1 MKISIK
7 ETQNPTIIKFE
18 FPDFITQNQNFEFK
32 NIDEA
37 KNSPLAQ
44 QLFYLPFVKT
54 VYISGNFIAIE
65 RFSIVDWKD
74 VQDDVAEQ
82 IENFVN
88 DGGVIVLPTENA
100 TKKQPISV
108 YGETT
113 PNPASLK
120 FVVNKALTKTSA
132 EFKNIDEAKA
142 SPLAQ
147 ELFKFHY
154 VKEIFITENYVS
166 VTKYDSISWDEITLE
181 LRTFIKQF
189 LENGGTVL
197 DESLIATDIKQEKQQ
212 IKNFDNL
219 DVTSQQIINILE
231 EYVKPAVAA
240 DGGNILFDSYD
251 EDSKKVK
258 VVLQGSC
265 NGSIHAR
272 RIVPLRVLRASPQ
285 HPSPGMFQT
294 DEHDRC
300 GVEREQLTQHQATQH
315 RQAQRL
321 TQFSAHTERECQ
333 RDCAEHGG
341 HRGHQ
346 YRAQPR
352 LCRQKNRL
360 RGGAPRALGLQRH
373 INHQDGIFLDNA
385 NQHQNTNRGNDGEF
399 HPKHP

>member
-1 MKISIK
+1 MKITIK

-82 IENFVN
+82 IETYVN
-88 DGGVIVLPTENA
+88 NGGVIVLPTENA

-120 FVVNKALTKTSA
+120 FVVNKALTKTAA

-189 LENGGTVL
+189 IENGGTVL

-219 DVTSQQIINILE
+219 DTTSQQIINILE

-251 EDSKKVK
+251 ETDKKVK

-265 NGSIHAR
+265 NGCPSSTFTLKNGIENMLKSMLNDNE
-272 RIVPLRVLRASPQ
+272 IV
-285 HPSPGMFQT
+285 
-294 DEHDRC
+294 
-300 GVEREQLTQHQATQH
+300 VE
-315 RQAQRL
+315 
-321 TQFSAHTERECQ
+321 
-333 RDCAEHGG
+333 
-341 HRGHQ
+341 
-346 YRAQPR
+346 
-352 LCRQKNRL
+352 
-360 RGGAPRALGLQRH
+360 ALNG
-373 INHQDGIFLDNA
+373 
-385 NQHQNTNRGNDGEF
+385 
-399 HPKHP
+399 